1 MSTMFPEPVAVV
13 EPPAALAVRRKPNR
27 KSWTQASVAD
37 LVLRFS
43 AAPGFAATADE
54 RAKLIELGLIP
65 KPEKA
70 ALPEQ
75 ARHAIDLTIGG
86 FHQVSEPD
94 RTMGI
99 RYAIKQLQALLPKRE
114 VK

>member
-1 MSTMFPEPVAVV
+1 MSTMFPEPVAVA
-13 EPPAALAVRRKPNR
+13 EPPVALAVRRKPNR

-43 AAPGFAATADE
+43 AAPGFAATAEE
-54 RAKLIELGLIP
+54 RAKLIELGLMA

-70 ALPEQ
+70 ALDDED
-75 ARHAIDLTIGG
+75 RLTVDECLGVLVRT
-86 FHQVSEPD
+86 HEPQ
-94 RTMGI
+94 RTLML